1 MRAKLALLVSASLM
15 LGLALHARV
24 ARGDDAATQEAREH
38 FRKGQQFFDVG
49 RWDEAASEFEKAYA
63 IRSDPTFLFNMAQ
76 AYRRKG
82 DTKRAIDLYKN
93 YLIKAPK
100 SPQRAEVEERIRVL
114 QQQLEEAEYAVKPPA
129 LAPPAGSAPPAATPP
144 AATTPAPIPAPA
156 PVLAPAPVAAPYPAP
171 APAFA
176 PAAYPAAA
184 PPAPPVEPLYAP
196 PAPVPQPAPVYVQA
210 QATPAP
216 AATQSGQGLRVA
228 GIITGVTGLVAVTGA
243 IICGAEAK
251 AYSDSIQNGT
261 RFDPKIA
268 NTGRLFE
275 ALQWVGYG
283 VGAALVATGAVL
295 YGFGAASASG
305 PSVALT
311 PTVVPGG
318 VGVFAQGAF

>member
-1 MRAKLALLVSASLM
+1 
-15 LGLALHARV
+15 
-24 ARGDDAATQEAREH
+24 
-38 FRKGQQFFDVG
+38 
-49 RWDEAASEFEKAYA
+49 
-63 IRSDPTFLFNMAQ
+63 
-76 AYRRKG
+76 
-82 DTKRAIDLYKN
+82 
-93 YLIKAPK
+93 
-100 SPQRAEVEERIRVL
+100 
-114 QQQLEEAEYAVKPPA
+114 
-129 LAPPAGSAPPAATPP
+129 
-144 AATTPAPIPAPA
+144 
-156 PVLAPAPVAAPYPAP
+156 
-171 APAFA
+171 
-176 PAAYPAAA
+176 
-184 PPAPPVEPLYAP
+184 LYAP
-196 PAPVPQPAPVYVQA
+196 PAEPYYAPPAAVPQPAPVYVQA

-275 ALQWVGYG
+275 TLQYVGYG

-311 PTVVPGG
+311 PTVLPGG
-318 VGVFAQGAF
+318 AGVSAQGAF

>member
-15 LGLALHARV
+15 LGLALHVRV

-38 FRKGQQFFDVG
+38 FRKGRQFFDVG

-114 QQQLEEAEYAVKPPA
+114 QQQLEDEYAVKPPA

-144 AATTPAPIPAPA
+144 ATTPAPIPAPA

-171 APAFA
+171 APAA
-176 PAAYPAAA
+176 NPAAA
-184 PPAPPVEPLYAP
+184 SPAPPVEPLYAP
-196 PAPVPQPAPVYVQA
+196 PAEPYYAPPAAVPQPAPVYVQA

-275 ALQWVGYG
+275 TLQY
-283 VGAALVATGAVL
+283 VATGAVL

-311 PTVVPGG
+311 PTVLPGG
-318 VGVFAQGAF
+318 AGVSAQGAF